1 MLVNILSYL
10 RIVMEMNVYD
20 SRVDATRGKR
30 VEGSGGRRKGGQESS
45 RHHSRLG
52 GVPHNKNI
60 WRRKVK
66 AAS

>member
-1 MLVNILSYL
+1 MK
-10 RIVMEMNVYD
+10 MDVYD

-30 VEGSGGRRKGGQESS
+30 VEGSGGKRKEGHESS
-45 RHHSRLG
+45 RHHGRLG